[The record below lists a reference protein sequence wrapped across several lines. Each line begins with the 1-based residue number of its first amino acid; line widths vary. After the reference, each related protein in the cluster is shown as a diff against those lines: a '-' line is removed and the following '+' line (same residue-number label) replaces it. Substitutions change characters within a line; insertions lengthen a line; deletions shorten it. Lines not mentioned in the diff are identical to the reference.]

1 MLSGGDS
8 KKDGR
13 AEPKAK
19 ERSEA
24 ELRNPR
30 QRMEEGCGF
39 LQPKRMHAK
48 SQTLPDLPRRLGALR
63 QRALRRGSRIMPKEN
78 TSSSSLHITRLPA
91 SQVSSSLAHGLSLR
105 LAPYAVASGKHKNPE
120 KNQTG
125 VKET

>member
-48 SQTLPDLPRRLGALR
+48 SQILPDLPRRLGAPR
-63 QRALRRGSRIMPKEN
+63 QRALRRGSRIMPKK
-78 TSSSSLHITRLPA
+78 SSTAGGTTLPLRGITKTP
-91 SQVSSSLAHGLSLR
+91 
-105 LAPYAVASGKHKNPE
+105 K

-125 VKET
+125 LKET